1 MFLLYLIS
9 MKTVDRR
16 SAIKK
21 LKSLIFTQKSEPI
34 PFREKI
40 EKDYSTIFLPNGV
53 ELSETKIGK
62 VNCDL
67 LIPEVASKNRV
78 MIYVYGGSFVG
89 GTRSSWRSFCASLA
103 HASSSETYVPE
114 LHRAPEHPFPAA
126 LEDVVEV
133 LKILSSL
140 KQEIVLMADS
150 AGASL
155 AIGAILSLPKTVRTK
170 IKEIVL
176 FSPWFDLSAEAPLFS
191 QRKNSDEIISAESLR
206 RCADV
211 YTYRSNL
218 KNPLVSPMFGTEQ
231 DFENFPPVF
240 IQAGEKEILKSQIES
255 FAHMMYRY
263 GINCELDFWKDMPH
277 MFQMVDEYLPQAHL
291 AVEKIGNH
299 IQGRE

>member
-1 MFLLYLIS
+1 

-103 HASSSETYVPE
+103 HASSSETYVPD
-114 LHRAPEHPFPAA
+114 LHRSPEHPFPAA
-126 LEDVVEV
+126 LEDVNEV
-133 LKILSSL
+133 LKILLSVN
-140 KQEIVLMADS
+140 KDVVLVGDS
-150 AGASL
+150 AAASL
-155 AIGAILSLPKTVRTK
+155 IVGSVFSLPTQMRSK
-170 IKEIVL
+170 IKEVVL
-176 FSPWFDLSAEAPLFS
+176 FSPWFDLSAEAPLFN
-191 QRKNSDEIISAESLR
+191 QRKNSDEIISADSLR

-231 DFENFPPVF
+231 DFENFPPIF
-240 IQAGEKEILKSQIES
+240 IQAGEKEILKEQIES
-255 FAHMMYRY
+255 FAHMMFRY
-263 GINCELDFWKDMPH
+263 GINCELDFWKNMPH

-291 AVEKIGNH
+291 AVEKVGKH
-299 IQGRE
+299 IQERD

>member
-1 MFLLYLIS
+1 MFLLYLTN
-9 MKTVDRR
+9 MKTIDRR
-16 SAIKK
+16 AAVKK
-21 LKSLIFTQKSEPI
+21 LKTLIFTQKSEPL

-40 EKDYSTIFLPNGV
+40 EKEFSTLFLPNGV

-62 VNCDL
+62 VDCDL
-67 LIPEVASKNRV
+67 LLPEVSAKNRV
-78 MIYVYGGSFVG
+78 MVYVYGGAFVG
-89 GTRSSWRSFCASLA
+89 GSRSSWRSFCASLA

-114 LHRAPEHPFPAA
+114 LHRSPEHPFPAA
-126 LEDVVEV
+126 LEDVSEV
-133 LKILSSL
+133 LKILTSL
-140 KQEIVLMADS
+140 KQDIVLVGDS

-155 AIGAILSLPKTVRTK
+155 ILGAVLSLPVSSRSK

-176 FSPWFDLSAEAPLFS
+176 MSPWFDLSAEAPLFN

-231 DFENFPPVF
+231 DYENFPPIF
-240 IQAGEKEILKSQIES
+240 IQAGEKEILKEQIES
-255 FAHMMYRY
+255 FAHMMFRY

-291 AVEKIGNH
+291 AVEKIGKH
-299 IQGRE
+299 IQEKD

>member
-1 MFLLYLIS
+1 

-16 SAIKK
+16 AAVKKIKT
-21 LKSLIFTQKSEPI
+21 LIFTQKSEPF
-34 PFREKI
+34 PFRDKI
-40 EKDYSTIFLPNGV
+40 EKEYSVIFLPNGV

-62 VNCDL
+62 VTCDL
-67 LIPEVASKNRV
+67 LIPEVAAKNRV
-78 MIYVYGGSFVG
+78 MVYVYGGSFVG
-89 GTRSSWRSFCASLA
+89 GSRASWRSFCASLA

-133 LKILSSL
+133 VKILSSL
-140 KQEIVLMADS
+140 KQEIVLMGDS

-155 AIGAILSLPKTVRTK
+155 VIGAVLSLPKSLRTK
-170 IKEIVL
+170 IKEVVL
-176 FSPWFDLSAEAPLFS
+176 FSPWFDLSAEAPLFK

-231 DFENFPPVF
+231 DFENFPPIF
-240 IQAGEKEILKSQIES
+240 IQAGEKEILKEQIES
-255 FAHMMYRY
+255 FAHLMFRY
-263 GINCELDFWKDMPH
+263 GIPCELDFWENMPH
-277 MFQMVDEYLPQAHL
+277 LFQMVDEYLPESHL
-291 AVEKIGNH
+291 AVEKVGKH
-299 IQGRE
+299 IQEKD